1 MCLALLHAQ
10 QLGYLFAAG
19 GRRASVRDEE
29 ALEVGELLGRHA
41 RALPLLARLT
51 FAPLAGRVGRGAR
64 ALGPGRGLFRRRR
77 AVGRERRVGG
87 ALRGRGQRDI
97 VGGSPRGHGRAGG
110 RGRGL
115 RDDGDVV
122 LVCGLELARRVRVD
136 AQGGDS
142 GTGAES
148 GDAVYLEQ
156 RVLGCLKN
164 GMRTALFAAYDN
176 IEEETGERRED
187 SDKLTLHTQE
197 VPGRKG
203 RR

>member
-1 MCLALLHAQ
+1 M
-10 QLGYLFAAG
+10 
-19 GRRASVRDEE
+19 
-29 ALEVGELLGRHA
+29 
-41 RALPLLARLT
+41 
-51 FAPLAGRVGRGAR
+51 
-64 ALGPGRGLFRRRR
+64 
-77 AVGRERRVGG
+77 
-87 ALRGRGQRDI
+87 
-97 VGGSPRGHGRAGG
+97 
-110 RGRGL
+110 
-115 RDDGDVV
+115 
-122 LVCGLELARRVRVD
+122 CGLELARRVRVD
-136 AQGGDS
+136 AQSGDS